1 MQKLIIFTLLLIS
14 SIASAST
21 NDSCREAA
29 DLKWFV
35 DSMSLQAKLDNLS
48 YDSAACVFTIITEEA
63 IDRCRC
69 HEGVP
74 TKQFVSQQEY
84 ERALAIGQI
93 QNEAIQILKRIERE
107 KEDIHREY
115 EFYQSER
122 DARYRACGYEPPAH
136 SPLPGTTGL

>member
-1 MQKLIIFTLLLIS
+1 MQKLIIFTVLLTS
-14 SIASAST
+14 SIVSANT

-35 DSMSLQAKLDNLS
+35 DSVSLRAKLDNLS
-48 YDSAACVFTIITEEA
+48 YDSAACVFTIITEDA

-69 HEGVP
+69 HEGVS
-74 TKQFVSQQEY
+74 TKKFVSQQEY

-122 DARYRACGYEPPAH
+122 
-136 SPLPGTTGL
+136 

>member
-1 MQKLIIFTLLLIS
+1 MQKIIILAVLLTS
-14 SIASAST
+14 SVVSANA

-69 HEGVP
+69 HDGVEA
-74 TKQFVSQQEY
+74 KQFVSQQEY

-122 DARYRACGYEPPAH
+122 DARYRACGYEPPEH
-136 SPLPGTTGL
+136 SPLPGTMGL